1 MDKVS
6 VGVLVFLV
14 LWIVGGI
21 TIFSHENNEK
31 DFACQELG
39 FVDYKNQNSMEYC
52 EDIEGNLHYVKM
64 DCKPWYWVKCTAKLI
79 SVGDVR
85 VR

>member
-1 MDKVS
+1 MN
-6 VGVLVFLV
+6 GWIIFIIVFVIIEGSL
-14 LWIVGGI
+14 I
-21 TIFSHENNEK
+21 TIWIHNRDKS
-31 DFACQELG
+31 DLACQELG

-64 DCKPWYWVKCTAKLI
+64 DCKHWYWNDCTAKLI
-79 SVGDVR
+79 SIGDVR